1 MKKTILVALALN
13 SLSVAAA
20 PYVGLEYGFGSTDH
34 DFETSFQ
41 ADGVNLNPE
50 LEDGILGGFVGY
62 SINESW
68 AIELGYSQFE
78 LDDERSKNLGI
89 VDINGQMYQHEM
101 EWDSSIKAKQI
112 TLAPVFSYAV
122 NDKWTTKM
130 KAGVTY
136 TQYESTAR
144 KSEEHELV
152 INDDVELNNT
162 LFHRS
167 EKNDE
172 FGAMVSIGAEYEIA
186 SGFTV
191 GANAKYQLDSY
202 TNTASLNVSST
213 YYF

>member
-13 SLSVAAA
+13 SFSVAAA

-62 SINESW
+62 AINESW

-78 LDDERSKNLGI
+78 LDDERSKNMGI
-89 VDINGQMYQHEM
+89 ADIEGQMYQHEM

-122 NDKWTTKM
+122 SDKWTTKI

-136 TQYESTAR
+136 TQYESSVR
-144 KSEEHELV
+144 KSEEFELV
-152 INDDVELNNT
+152 VNDDVELNNT

-167 EKNDE
+167 EKNNE
-172 FGAMVSIGAEYEIA
+172 FGAVVSIGAEYEIT

-202 TNTASLNVSST
+202 ANTASLNVSST